1 METTRRNGTAGGP
14 ICFAAGA
21 CLAFGGVVDLDR
33 RFDERLHTHR
43 FGMQR
48 RRPSLVHVLTRTRI
62 HRRTPG
68 GDAACRKPGS
78 RGKNDGARQAFLI
91 TIWGESQ

>member
-48 RRPSLVHVLTRTRI
+48 RRPSLVYVLTRTRI

-68 GDAACRKPGS
+68 GMQPAGS
-78 RGKNDGARQAFLI
+78 RAPGARTTAHARLF
-91 TIWGESQ
+91 

>member
-21 CLAFGGVVDLDR
+21 CLAFGGMVDLDR

-48 RRPSLVHVLTRTRI
+48 RRPSLVHVLTRTHNPSAHAR
-62 HRRTPG
+62 

-78 RGKNDGARQAFLI
+78 RGKDDGARQAFLI